1 MLTHQHPTKYVLDL
15 VSSEKVTVQLKIY
28 FNYNL
33 ALREFNINPYRP
45 NVLTRFHQGF
55 INYNFF
61 VHHISRMQN
70 LFGTRPCTWEIVPV
84 KGQMFTLLIITRYG
98 DRTCTKLL
106 LKLLAA
112 KNDQLHFC
120 RVCCSFPVNYT
131 ISVYMMTTHLLHS
144 CTLGNLFT

>member
-45 NVLTRFHQGF
+45 NVSTRFHQGF

-61 VHHISRMQN
+61 VHNISRMQN
-70 LFGTRPCTWEIVPV
+70 HFRCTSVHVRNSARKRADVHLTNNNKI
-84 KGQMFTLLIITRYG
+84 
-98 DRTCTKLL
+98 L

-112 KNDQLHFC
+112 KNNHSIYVICIVPFL
-120 RVCCSFPVNYT
+120 SIILFP
-131 ISVYMMTTHLLHS
+131 
-144 CTLGNLFT
+144 FT